1 MNKKRLLELN
11 RIFDEQVERLIANE
25 NLYKNSSR
33 YQVIYTGMILRML

>member
-25 NLYKNSSR
+25 DLYKKFLKVSSN
-33 YQVIYTGMILRML
+33 I

>member
-25 NLYKNSSR
+25 DFIRKFMVNCLNLPQKE
-33 YQVIYTGMILRML
+33 YQ